1 MANLKPQDVFRPK
14 SMPLYTYINR
24 MEKTETYEAKL
35 KRALDNP
42 GTLVSIVGA
51 SKTGKTVLC
60 NKVIDSDKI
69 INLSGAQIQS
79 QESFWEQ
86 IYEKLD
92 FPMEYQLTES
102 EGKADNISGK
112 GAGKVSLP
120 LIASADISAQ
130 VGVSKTNNNSVMQ
143 KHIRNNSKIIK
154 MIIEEDMTLIIDD
167 FHYINPDVQKYIART
182 LKTELFNG
190 LKAILLSLPHRS
202 DDAIRRNPD
211 LIGRT
216 SFIEIKSW
224 TKDELSQIAKTGFG
238 LLDIPLSEESIEK
251 ISVESAGSPQLMQ
264 ENCLNLA
271 YLMIENKMT
280 SASESAIKK
289 AFQITTENYKHYED
303 ILSHV
308 LVGPS
313 QGKVKRKKYYT
324 KDNKVYD
331 IYHLLLLSISINPP
345 ILELHT
351 DEILRRMM
359 KLLKEDE
366 EPPTKLNIAN
376 PAKYIATEIRKSI
389 PDLDTIEWK
398 DGTIYILDP
407 FLLFYLRWTDE
418 WKQH

>member
-35 KRALDNP
+35 RRALDNP

-69 INLSGAQIQS
+69 INISGAQIQS

-92 FPMEYQLTES
+92 FPMEYQLTKS
-102 EGKADNISGK
+102 EGETDNISGK
-112 GAGKVSLP
+112 GTGKVSLP
-120 LIASADISAQ
+120 LLASADISAQ
-130 VGVSKTNNNSVMQ
+130 VGVSKTNNNSVMR

-271 YLMIENKMT
+271 YLANEKQITSIPEEMIE
-280 SASESAIKK
+280 E
-289 AFQITTENYKHYED
+289 AFQITKENYKRVNE
-303 ILSHV
+303 
-308 LVGPS
+308 
-313 QGKVKRKKYYT
+313 
-324 KDNKVYD
+324 
-331 IYHLLLLSISINPP
+331 
-345 ILELHT
+345 
-351 DEILRRMM
+351 RMETT
-359 KLLKEDE
+359 LKF
-366 EPPTKLNIAN
+366 
-376 PAKYIATEIRKSI
+376 S
-389 PDLDTIEWK
+389 
-398 DGTIYILDP
+398 
-407 FLLFYLRWTDE
+407 
-418 WKQH
+418 